1 MSRLTLEVFAFL
13 QGGYSGGGGGGG
25 HGGGG
30 GDGSND
36 GGDRYYFMINSACPE
51 GFMVPF
57 AQSAN
62 VSPSHHVSVER

>member
-13 QGGYSGGGGGGG
+13 QGGHSGGS
-25 HGGGG
+25 